1 LFKSASC
8 IEEKQQLTGWFLT
21 DGKRILHADTSAPDL
36 SSAMDIAAYY
46 DIAYTDHTIMN
57 PITEEALLGIV
68 RRFVRPAEPALLDIG
83 SGKGYPALTL
93 AREFGARCTLL
104 DSRPRWNDM
113 ARTLFSEHGL
123 ERLLVRQETQAS
135 ALNFKNAQWD
145 IIMCLGTTPVF
156 GNFRAALRILGPAL
170 KNDGFFIIGEP
181 CIDVPLPRSYK
192 AWINRQGW
200 DILDMRKLLRILDVL
215 RLELR
220 CCRRST
226 PEEWDEYM
234 NLQWNSII
242 EHAASHPE
250 DPTAREYLSR
260 AREERN
266 IYLRYQRH
274 YMEWN
279 ALIVSRR
286 GS

>member
-1 LFKSASC
+1 
-8 IEEKQQLTGWFLT
+8 
-21 DGKRILHADTSAPDL
+21 
-36 SSAMDIAAYY
+36 MDIAAYY

-57 PITEEALLGIV
+57 PIREDALLGIV
-68 RRFVRPAEPALLDIG
+68 GRFVRHSEPALLDIG
-83 SGKGYPALTL
+83 SGKGYPALAL

-104 DSRPRWNDM
+104 DSRPRWNDA
-113 ARTLFSEHGL
+113 ARTLCAKHGL

-135 ALNFKNAQWD
+135 ALSFGTPQWQ

-156 GNFRAALRILGPAL
+156 GNFSAALRILGPAL
-170 KNDGFFIIGEP
+170 SNDGFFIIGEP
-181 CIDVPLPRSYK
+181 CIDVPLPRAYR

-200 DILDMRKLLRILDVL
+200 DILDMRRLLRILDMQ

-226 PEEWDEYM
+226 TEEWDDYM

-242 EHAASHPE
+242 EHAASRPA
-250 DPTAREYLSR
+250 DPSAREYLAR

-279 ALIVSRR
+279 ALIIFRR